1 MMTNNTN
8 NTNTNNINNTYLQ
21 EEKIMVTLSVDE
33 LNRIHYNP
41 RNKLIKRKI
50 IEKILAKGGI
60 TIGDKNSVS
69 SIKRSLWKSIPL
81 NNWQMVFNHKS
92 YCLKDL
98 KTTLDSV
105 MVEKLHEIMVRNED
119 LPVDGILPFQES
131 SNEQLEYVGDAF
143 LQSIVGYYLY
153 RRFPNQNEGFLSNI
167 RSRIVRNETLSKLTD
182 YLKLNEWLLMSAQ
195 AEIVLEG
202 RSKDK
207 TKANIFESFIGTLY
221 NSLSETIYNYK
232 ITETFV
238 INIIENALDITEFIQ
253 HDNNYIHQLMQLYQ
267 KNYGGITPEYDTL
280 NEDGTINKKIFTMC
294 VYDPNGRVGGKVIG
308 VGKGGSKKE
317 GKQNA
322 AKIALEC
329 MLTLHSK

>member
-1 MMTNNTN
+1 M
-8 NTNTNNINNTYLQ
+8 NTYSQKQNSSFCQ
-21 EEKIMVTLSVDE
+21 EEKVMVTLSVEE

-41 RNKLIKRKI
+41 KNKLIKRKT

-60 TIGDKNSVS
+60 TIGNENSS
-69 SIKRSLWKSIPL
+69 TSIKRSLWKSIPL

-98 KTTLDSV
+98 KTTLDTV
-105 MVEKLHEIMVRNED
+105 MIEKLHEIMINDKD
-119 LPVDGILPFQES
+119 LPKDGILPFQES

-167 RSRIVRNETLSKLTD
+167 RSRIVRNETLSKVTD
-182 YLKLNEWLLMSAQ
+182 YLKLNDWLLMSTQ
-195 AEIVLEG
+195 AEVALEA

-221 NSLSETIYNYK
+221 NSLSSTVYNYK

-238 INIIENALDITEFIQ
+238 INIIENALDITEFIR
-253 HDNNYIHQLMQLYQ
+253 HDNNYIHRLMQLYQ
-267 KNYGGITPEYDTL
+267 KNYNGITPEYDTL
-280 NEDGTINKKIFTMC
+280 NEDGTINKKLFTMC
-294 VYDPNGRVGGKVIG
+294 VYDPSGRNGGKVIG

-322 AKIALEC
+322 AKIALEH
-329 MLTLHSK
+329 MIKLHPNSI